1 MTNHW
6 CFFFCDAVEESLNLL
21 ASTGSIPA
29 LEKRA
34 FFKRLSAN
42 YGRTALCL
50 SGGATF
56 AYHHFGVV
64 RALLEEDVLPDI
76 ITGTSGG
83 ALVASLVGTRTD
95 DELRQLLV
103 PALATRITACAD
115 SLYVWLIRWWRTGAR
130 FDPVEWARLC
140 SWWTRGSLTF
150 REAYERTGRIL
161 NISCVPADDPHS
173 PPLLCNYLTAPDCVI
188 WSAVLASAAVPGLLP
203 PVVLMNKNLHTDELT
218 PFSLGTRWRDGSL
231 RTDIPLRALNNLFNV
246 TFSVV
251 SQTNPHINTF
261 FFPARGSV
269 GQPVAH
275 RQGRGWRGG
284 FLLSALEHIIRL
296 DLHKWLRFLRSMDIL
311 PRWLGQD
318 WSNLLLQ
325 SALLGTITV
334 WPAGGHISD
343 YFNILTDP
351 DAERLARMIR
361 DGMLTM
367 WPAIHFIRNRLR
379 VERAVE
385 RGRGLC
391 RD

>member
-1 MTNHW
+1 M
-6 CFFFCDAVEESLNLL
+6 
-21 ASTGSIPA
+21 
-29 LEKRA
+29 
-34 FFKRLSAN
+34 
-42 YGRTALCL
+42 
-50 SGGATF
+50 
-56 AYHHFGVV
+56 
-64 RALLEEDVLPDI
+64 LPDI

-115 SLYVWLIRWWRTGAR
+115 RLYVWFMRWWRTGAR

-203 PVVLMNKNLHTDELT
+203 PVVLMNKNPHTGELT
-218 PFSLGTRWRDGSL
+218 PFSFGTRWRDGSL

-296 DLHKWLRFLRSMDIL
+296 DLHKWLRFLRSMEIL

-318 WSNLLLQ
+318 WSNLWLQ
-325 SALLGTITV
+325 SALLGNVTV
-334 WPAGGHISD
+334 WPAGGHVSD

-351 DAERLARMIR
+351 DAERLARMMR
-361 DGMLTM
+361 DGMSTM
-367 WPAIHFIRNRLR
+367 WPAVHFIRNRLR

-385 RGRGLC
+385 WGKGEGGAG
-391 RD
+391 DAGVG